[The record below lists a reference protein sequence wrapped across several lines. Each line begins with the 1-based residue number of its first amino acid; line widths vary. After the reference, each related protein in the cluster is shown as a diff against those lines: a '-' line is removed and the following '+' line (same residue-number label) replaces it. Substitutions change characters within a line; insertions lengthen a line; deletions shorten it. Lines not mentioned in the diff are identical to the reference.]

1 MDAVMAVC
9 LGLLAAAVFGA
20 ASALDE
26 RATRRVLARGVPR
39 GGERRV
45 PSSGWRPT
53 PTRTSGCERA
63 AGTRKGEGACVEL

>member
-26 RATRRVLARGVPR
+26 HATRRVLARGVPR

-45 PSSGWRPT
+45 PGSG
-53 PTRTSGCERA
+53 
-63 AGTRKGEGACVEL
+63 